1 MRVAR
6 ARDERQILQRCECY
20 QASTDALHM
29 CARRLHLRKCQCREK
44 TPPCKN
50 CPKCKEVG
58 EITAQADP
66 EQQQAVCKTQLQCDI
81 CACKCGSPQISPRYL
96 PE

>member
-1 MRVAR
+1 MM
-6 ARDERQILQRCECY
+6 LQFGININLDCRPRLCV
-20 QASTDALHM
+20 
-29 CARRLHLRKCQCREK
+29 RRLHLRKCQCREK

-81 CACKCGSPQISPRYL
+81 CACRCGSPQIPVCY
-96 PE
+96 PP